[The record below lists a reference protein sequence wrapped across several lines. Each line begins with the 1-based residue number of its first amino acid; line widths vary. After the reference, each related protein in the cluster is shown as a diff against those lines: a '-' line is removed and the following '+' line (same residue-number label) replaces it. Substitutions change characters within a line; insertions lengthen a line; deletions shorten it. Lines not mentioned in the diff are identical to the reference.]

1 MTPAFKSLELKR
13 LNRRLEYHQ
22 SLNRTDAVTMTSAAS
37 RVMTDLYRTGA
48 VTVGAHDSLQQ
59 ANSHMIVNGVRMLL
73 VTDEENKV
81 TGLITA
87 TDIMGEKP
95 LHYVN
100 QNGGNYS
107 DVQVGD
113 IMTRFDELE
122 VLCWADVEN
131 ARVGDI
137 AETLKRVG
145 RQHAIVVD
153 GEIDAQKI
161 RGIFSSSQIARE
173 TGEEVD
179 TSSRAGNFAELEQAL
194 MHDVA

>member
-1 MTPAFKSLELKR
+1 MTLAFKPLELKR
-13 LNRRLEYHQ
+13 LNRRMEFHDPVA
-22 SLNRTDAVTMTSAAS
+22 REDKVTMNSAAAL
-37 RVMTDLYRTGA
+37 VMTDLYRTGA
-48 VTVGAHDSLQQ
+48 VTVGAHASLSE
-59 ANSHMIVNGVRMLL
+59 ANNHMIINGVRMLL
-73 VTDEENKV
+73 VTDESNKV
-81 TGLITA
+81 MGLITA
-87 TDIMGEKP
+87 TDILGEKP

-100 QNGGNYS
+100 QHGVNHS
-107 DVQVGD
+107 DIQVGD
-113 IMTRFDELE
+113 IMTPHDELE
-122 VLCWADVEN
+122 VLCWTDVET

-153 GEIDAQKI
+153 GEVDAQKI

-179 TSSRAGNFAELEQAL
+179 TSSCAGSFAELGHAL

>member
-1 MTPAFKSLELKR
+1 MMLAFKPLELKR
-13 LNRRLEYHQ
+13 LNRRMEYHEP
-22 SLNRTDAVTMTSAAS
+22 LERGDKVTMTSAAE
-37 RVMTDLYRTGA
+37 RVMTDLHRTGA

-59 ANSHMIVNGVRMLL
+59 ANNHMIVNGVRMLL
-73 VTDEENKV
+73 VTDETNKV
-81 TGLITA
+81 MGLITA

-100 QNGGNYS
+100 RNGGNYS

-113 IMTRFDELE
+113 IMTPYDELE
-122 VLCWADVEN
+122 VLCWADVETS
-131 ARVGDI
+131 RVGDI

-179 TSSRAGNFAELEQAL
+179 TSSRAGNFAELEHAL